1 MDYSIKKAQED
12 INLNNETSYITNKEK
27 IEQDFNDLVQG
38 KGDYANLEIFKDI
51 IENGDQLENDIYI
64 LESKKKEVNDIV
76 KELQNK
82 ITLHDIV

>member
-12 INLNNETSYITNKEK
+12 I
-27 IEQDFNDLVQG
+27 
-38 KGDYANLEIFKDI
+38 ANLEIFKDI